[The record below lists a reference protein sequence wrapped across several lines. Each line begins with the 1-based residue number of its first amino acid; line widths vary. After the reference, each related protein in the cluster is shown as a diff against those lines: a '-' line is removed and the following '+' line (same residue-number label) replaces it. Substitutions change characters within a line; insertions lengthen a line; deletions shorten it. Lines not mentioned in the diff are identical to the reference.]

1 MALDSGKIVGGVF
14 LDLKKAFDCVSHDIL
29 LNKLNAYGIRGN
41 LMQWFQSYLSARSQY
56 VIYNGIKSSFR
67 NITHGVPQGS
77 ILGPLLFILNVN
89 DFSRSSDLLFSIL
102 FADDTSVFIEGH
114 SYAEV
119 IEILNNELLKVSDWL
134 MANKLTI
141 NLEKSHYM
149 IFHRSRLKDC
159 DKKDVII
166 QDRIISHVTST
177 KFLGVIID
185 DKLQWNLHIIYMKN
199 KIAKSNGIF
208 IQN

>member
-1 MALDSGKIVGGVF
+1 MALDSGKIVEGVF

-102 FADDTSVFIEGH
+102 FADETSVFIEGH

-119 IEILNNELLKVSDWL
+119 IEILNSELLKVSDWL

-149 IFHRSRLKDC
+149 IFHRSRVKDC
-159 DKKDVII
+159 DKKNVII

-185 DKLQWNLHIIYMKN
+185 DKLKWN
-199 KIAKSNGIF
+199 
-208 IQN
+208 

>member
-1 MALDSGKIVGGVF
+1 MHFSKT
-14 LDLKKAFDCVSHDIL
+14 
-29 LNKLNAYGIRGN
+29 LNAYGILGN
-41 LMQWFQSYLSARSQY
+41 LIQSYLSARSQY

-67 NITHGVPQGS
+67 NITHGEPQGS

-89 DFSRSSDLLFSIL
+89 DFSRSSDLLLSIL

-141 NLEKSHYM
+141 NLEKKSLY
-149 IFHRSRLKDC
+149 D
-159 DKKDVII
+159 
-166 QDRIISHVTST
+166 IS
-177 KFLGVIID
+177 
-185 DKLQWNLHIIYMKN
+185 
-199 KIAKSNGIF
+199 
-208 IQN
+208 

>member
-1 MALDSGKIVGGVF
+1 MKCTPKNTMSYCRAQVL
-14 LDLKKAFDCVSHDIL
+14 IL
-29 LNKLNAYGIRGN
+29 N
-41 LMQWFQSYLSARSQY
+41 
-56 VIYNGIKSSFR
+56 
-67 NITHGVPQGS
+67 QGS

-141 NLEKSHYM
+141 NLEK
-149 IFHRSRLKDC
+149 
-159 DKKDVII
+159 
-166 QDRIISHVTST
+166 VT
-177 KFLGVIID
+177 I
-185 DKLQWNLHIIYMKN
+185 
-199 KIAKSNGIF
+199 
-208 IQN
+208 

>member
-1 MALDSGKIVGGVF
+1 MLPFISKIFEKIVADSVIDFLEDRDILYNKQFGFRKRHSKTHAIIALTEKVSMALVSGKIVGGVF

-29 LNKLNAYGIRGN
+29 LNQLNAYGIRGN

-141 NLEKSHYM
+141 NFEK
-149 IFHRSRLKDC
+149 
-159 DKKDVII
+159 
-166 QDRIISHVTST
+166 VT
-177 KFLGVIID
+177 I
-185 DKLQWNLHIIYMKN
+185 
-199 KIAKSNGIF
+199 
-208 IQN
+208 